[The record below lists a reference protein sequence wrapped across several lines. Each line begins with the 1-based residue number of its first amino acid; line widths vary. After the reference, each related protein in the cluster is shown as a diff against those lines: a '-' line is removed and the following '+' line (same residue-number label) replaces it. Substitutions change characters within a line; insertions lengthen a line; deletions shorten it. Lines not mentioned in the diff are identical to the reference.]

1 MYPILRGI
9 YHVILPM
16 LLGLLLWTATVPGV
30 IQAEERASPRL
41 ATERSDMQPPL
52 PSLRPSMAIPVSLN
66 GQNTTPSTTS
76 TATTSVS
83 KLTPVGGRMAAPNP
97 EASPAV
103 QAAVA
108 TGEKW
113 IRVAL
118 SEQKVY
124 AYEGQ
129 ALVNTFLVSTGLPRT
144 PTVTGEFRMWTR
156 TPIQNMSGGSRAS
169 GDYYFLRDVQWVQ
182 YFYGDYAFHCTYW
195 HTNYGQPASRGC
207 VNMTNE
213 DAKWLFDWAFPQ
225 WNGHKGW
232 YGPTDENATLVIV
245 HP

>member
-1 MYPILRGI
+1 MYPILQRI
-9 YHVILPM
+9 YRITLLM

-30 IQAEERASPRL
+30 TLAEERVSPRL
-41 ATERSDMQPPL
+41 ATERSDTQPPL

-66 GQNTTPSTTS
+66 GQNTAP
-76 TATTSVS
+76 AAAPVS
-83 KLTPVGGRMAAPNP
+83 RLAAVGGRMPAPNP
-97 EASPAV
+97 ETSPAV
-103 QAAVA
+103 QTAVA

-156 TPIQNMSGGSRAS
+156 TPIQDMSGGSRAS
-169 GDYYFLRDVQWVQ
+169 GDYYYLRDVQWVQ
-182 YFYGDYAFHCTYW
+182 YFYGDYAFHGTYW
-195 HTNYGQPASRGC
+195 HTNYGSPASRGC

-225 WNGHKGW
+225 WNGQKGW
-232 YGPTDENATLVIV
+232 YRPTDENATLVIV

>member
-1 MYPILRGI
+1 VLEEVYVLDFTRHLPFNVADSTGI
-9 YHVILPM
+9 TVMDSHSSRYGPGGRKGVSSAGHRAFRYT
-16 LLGLLLWTATVPGV
+16 TAITVPPAKHGNSCV
-30 IQAEERASPRL
+30 AE
-41 ATERSDMQPPL
+41 
-52 PSLRPSMAIPVSLN
+52 RPEHSACRCACFKIGS
-66 GQNTTPSTTS
+66 
-76 TATTSVS
+76 
-83 KLTPVGGRMAAPNP
+83 GGRTYARAKPGNI
-97 EASPAV
+97 PAV

-182 YFYGDYAFHCTYW
+182 YFYGDYAFHGTYW
-195 HTNYGQPASRGC
+195 HTNYGSPASRGC

-225 WNGHKGW
+225 WNGQRGW